1 MTDTDSFK
9 LNRRKL
15 LAGAAGIGVSAALPA
30 RALNPILP
38 MGAWTPL
45 ASMPFPVQE
54 IYPAPF
60 RKSSDPGPSMK
71 PKPMDLL
78 VNAGGLTPDMPYRV
92 TDQVT
97 FYDPAYDAWGFATP
111 LPEPRHHIALVNNN
125 GFLYGVGGFAR
136 NAAGGW
142 QMRSQCWRLTDLKGR
157 WEAMTPMPGPQAES
171 ATVSFNGFIH
181 VAGGRSP
188 IGSAN
193 LEWRDHIDT
202 DQHWYFDAGDNRW
215 RALAPMPTARNSTA
229 GVVAN
234 GVFYV
239 IGGRTVNGGNTNVV
253 EVYDPL
259 SDRWEAARPM
269 PKAQGGLAAA
279 VLNGKIYAFGGE
291 YSQPE
296 PGVFPEVWEYDPDT
310 DHWRGVS
317 AMTHPRHGHGAVALG
332 EAIYVLG
339 GGEQYSGRQTSAVL
353 DKFEI

>member
-1 MTDTDSFK
+1 MKNID
-9 LNRRKL
+9 RRKV
-15 LAGAAGIGVSAALPA
+15 LAGAAAIGAGAALPA
-30 RALNPILP
+30 RALTLLP
-38 MGAWTPL
+38 TGAWTPL
-45 ASMPFPVQE
+45 APMPFPVQE

-60 RKSSDPGPSMK
+60 RKSFDPGPSMK
-71 PKPMDLL
+71 PKPFDLL
-78 VNAGGLTPDMPYRV
+78 VNAGGLTPDAPNNV

-97 FYDPAYDAWGFATP
+97 FYDPAYDAWGFAQP

-136 NAAGGW
+136 DAIGGW
-142 QMRSQCWRLTDLKGR
+142 QMRANCWRLTELEGQ
-157 WEAMTPMPGPQAES
+157 WERMTPMPGPQAES
-171 ATVSFNGFIH
+171 ACVSLNGFIH

-188 IGSAN
+188 AGSAN

-229 GVVAN
+229 GVVTN
-234 GVFYV
+234 GVLYV

-259 SDRWEAARPM
+259 SDRWERARPM

-291 YSQPE
+291 YFTPQPG
-296 PGVFPEVWEYDPDT
+296 GVFAESWEYDPDT
-310 DHWRGVS
+310 DHWRAVA
-317 AMTHPRHGHGAVALG
+317 AMPRRRHGLGAVSLG

-339 GGEQYSGRQTSAVL
+339 GAAQPSGDETSAAL
-353 DKFEI
+353 DRFEI